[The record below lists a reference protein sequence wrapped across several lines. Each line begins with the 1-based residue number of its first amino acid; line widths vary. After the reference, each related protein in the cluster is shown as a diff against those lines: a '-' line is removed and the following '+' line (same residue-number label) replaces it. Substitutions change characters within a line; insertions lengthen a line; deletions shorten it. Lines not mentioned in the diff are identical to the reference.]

1 MIPILMYHQIGEP
14 SPRGTP
20 YRGLTVHPRDFR
32 RQMLWLRRLG
42 YRGLSMARLIPYL
55 RGEKHGKVVG
65 ITFDDGYANVLENA
79 VPVLEECGFLAT
91 NYFVVRQL
99 GGSNVWDADEG
110 VPPSPLMD
118 AAGLRA
124 WAAAGHEVGSHT
136 LNHPDLSRIS
146 PELAV
151 NEIRDS
157 REALEQIAGAP
168 VRAFCYPYGHF
179 NAALAAVAREA
190 GYDSATTTARGLARL
205 DDDPYAL
212 PRVAVM
218 RSTHLLRFL
227 QKCLTRLEDNKRIRN
242 EQASRPLVPD
252 AAHPPGD
259 LH

>member
-179 NAALAAVAREA
+179 TAALAAVTREA

-227 QKCLTRLEDNKRIRN
+227 QKCLTQLEDNKRRRD
-242 EQASRPLVPD
+242 EFRLAD
-252 AAHPPGD
+252 EPPEVA
-259 LH
+259 